1 MKELLDDGR
10 RRMQKSLKTF
20 KEELARVRTGRA
32 SVSLLESIKVDY
44 YGTKMPIPQMATVTV
59 QEARHIV
66 IQPWDASTIKAIER
80 AIMESDLGLT
90 PTTDGQTIRL
100 TVPPLTEERRKDLVK
115 LVRKMA
121 EEARIA
127 IRNIRRELMDEL
139 KKRKKGGEISED
151 DFHRY
156 QNQVQKLTDEFIE
169 KIQEVLEEKEK
180 EILTV

>member
-10 RRMQKSLKTF
+10 RRMQKSLKAF
-20 KEELARVRTGRA
+20 KEEMARVRTGRA
-32 SVSLLESIKVDY
+32 SVSLLEGIKVDY

-59 QEARHIV
+59 QEARYIV
-66 IQPWDASTIKAIER
+66 IQPWDASTVKAIEK

-90 PTTDGQTIRL
+90 PTTDGQVIRI
-100 TVPPLTEERRKDLVK
+100 TVPPLPEERRRDLVK
-115 LVRKMA
+115 LVRRMA

-127 IRNIRRELMDEL
+127 IRNIRRELMDDL
-139 KKRKKGGEISED
+139 KKKKKEGEISED

-156 QNQVQKLTDEFIE
+156 QDQVQKLTDEFIKEIE
-169 KIQEVLEEKEK
+169 KVLEEKEK